1 MRYNSEE
8 LKKPNHNQRQI
19 MLRRKMDP
27 ANYLVIKDTP
37 HVLYVWDMRLCKIR
51 RIQKWN

>member
-1 MRYNSEE
+1 MRYNSKE
-8 LKKPNHNQRQI
+8 LKKPNNNQREI